1 MSLTNVYNCFFS
13 ELQLKRNKIF
23 LSLAIF
29 TFCFIDVFAQN
40 SSLINDCDDFIT
52 GPNTTWTHVLVATTI
67 DDGIVSQEAQTFT
80 MNITSLPEDGANF
93 RVYKTVANGND
104 FFGNPIAL
112 TLGLNSFTVP
122 AVNFDRAVKFQF
134 SSGDVI
140 FDALNL
146 NGESTDCVE
155 PPVVSDVSAISS
167 CSDFVSGPNATWTH
181 VLIATT
187 IEDGVISQGPQTFS
201 MNIVSLPEMGAN
213 FRVYKTVANGNDFFG
228 NPIPLTLGLNTIT
241 VDAVDFDRAV
251 KFQFSSGDV
260 EFDALSLNEQESE
273 CVINATEIEISKYD
287 IYLNTFPNPSRG
299 ELFIESNDLIK
310 SLKIKDLSGKVVFEI
325 APQKRKVH
333 INISQLDNSFYFLSC
348 FIKQEWVT
356 RKIIYK

>member
-1 MSLTNVYNCFFS
+1 MSLTNVSKYLLS
-13 ELQLKRNKIF
+13 KLQFTKNKI
-23 LSLAIF
+23 LLLLAIF
-29 TFCFIDVFAQN
+29 TFGFFDVSAQN

-52 GPNTTWTHVLVATTI
+52 GPNATWTHVLVATTI
-67 DDGIVSQEAQTFT
+67 DDGTVSQEAQTFT
-80 MNITSLPEDGANF
+80 MNITSLPNDGANF

-112 TLGLNSFTVP
+112 TIGLNSFTVP

-134 SSGDVI
+134 SNGNVI

-155 PPVVSDVSAISS
+155 PPVISDISAISS

-187 IEDGVISQGPQTFS
+187 VDDGIISQEPQTFT
-201 MNIVSLPEMGAN
+201 MNVVSLPENGAN

-228 NPIPLTLGLNTIT
+228 NPIPLTLGSNTIT

-251 KFQFSSGDV
+251 KFQFSSGNV
-260 EFDALSLNEQESE
+260 EFDALSLNDVESE
-273 CVINATEIEISKYD
+273 CVINATEIEISKNN
-287 IYLNTFPNPSRG
+287 IYLNTFPNPSFG

-310 SLKIKDLSGKVVFEI
+310 FLKVKDLSGKVVFEI
-325 APQKRKVH
+325 APFKRKVH
-333 INISQLDNSFYFLSC
+333 INISELKNSFYFLSC
-348 FIKQEWVT
+348 FIKEEWVT
-356 RKIIYK
+356 KKIIFK

>member
-1 MSLTNVYNCFFS
+1 MSLTNVS
-13 ELQLKRNKIF
+13 KRLRSKLQLTKNKI
-23 LSLAIF
+23 LLLLVIF
-29 TFCFIDVFAQN
+29 TIGFFDVFAQN

-52 GPNTTWTHVLVATTI
+52 GPNATWTHVLVATTI
-67 DDGIVSQEAQTFT
+67 NDGTVSQEAQTFS

-112 TLGLNSFTVP
+112 TLGSNSFTVP

-155 PPVVSDVSAISS
+155 PPIVSDVSAISS
-167 CSDFVSGPNATWTH
+167 CSDFVSGPNETWTH

-260 EFDALSLNEQESE
+260 EFDALSLNEEESE
-273 CVINATEIEISKYD
+273 CVINAAEIEISKYD
-287 IYLNTFPNPSRG
+287 IYLNTFPNPS
-299 ELFIESNDLIK
+299 S
-310 SLKIKDLSGKVVFEI
+310 
-325 APQKRKVH
+325 
-333 INISQLDNSFYFLSC
+333 
-348 FIKQEWVT
+348 
-356 RKIIYK
+356 